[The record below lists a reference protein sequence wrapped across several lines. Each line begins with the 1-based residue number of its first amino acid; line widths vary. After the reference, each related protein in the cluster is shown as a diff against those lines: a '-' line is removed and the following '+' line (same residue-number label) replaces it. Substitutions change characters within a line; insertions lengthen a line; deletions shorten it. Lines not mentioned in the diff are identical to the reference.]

1 VTTPAEKPTTVYHDE
16 DADLGAL
23 AAETIAVVGYGNQG
37 RSQALN
43 LRDSGLRV
51 IVGNIGDEARTRAKE
66 EGFEAF
72 DIAEAVRR
80 ADVVM
85 LLIPDEV
92 MPAVWEHDLHPALR
106 AGGCVSFAS
115 GYTIAFGAIA
125 PPSNLDVVMIAP
137 RMIGPGVR
145 DRFVSGKGFPA
156 FVGVHQDAT
165 GRAKARMLALA
176 RGIGATRAGCLDMTL
191 AQEAH
196 LDLFTEQ
203 GFGPMMGIALRQSIE
218 LLVEQ
223 GYPPE
228 AVVMEIFASGELGY
242 AFQRAADT
250 GLFAQNAFHSHT
262 SQYGS
267 MTRSAR
273 VMDIDLKPRL
283 LQHLDD
289 IRSGRFAAEWRA
301 EQENGLALFNQMKE
315 MARHH
320 PLYAWEQRTRKAFR
334 MDD

>member
-1 VTTPAEKPTTVYHDE
+1 
-16 DADLGAL
+16 
-23 AAETIAVVGYGNQG
+23 
-37 RSQALN
+37 
-43 LRDSGLRV
+43 
-51 IVGNIGDEARTRAKE
+51 
-66 EGFEAF
+66 
-72 DIAEAVRR
+72 
-80 ADVVM
+80 M
-85 LLIPDEV
+85 LLIPGRGHAEV
-92 MPAVWEHDLHPALR
+92 WARDVEPNSEEGRLRLVRVGLHDHVR
-106 AGGCVSFAS
+106 RDHAGAD
-115 GYTIAFGAIA
+115 
-125 PPSNLDVVMIAP
+125 LDVVMIAP

-145 DRFVSGKGFPA
+145 DRFVDGKGFPS

-165 GRAKARMLALA
+165 GRAKPRMLALA
-176 RGIGATRAGCLDMTL
+176 RGIGSTKAGCLELTF

-242 AFQRAADT
+242 AMQRAADT

-273 VMDIDLKPRL
+273 VMDIDLKARL
-283 LQHLDD
+283 LATWTTSA
-289 IRSGRFAAEWRA
+289 RAASRPSGRRSS
-301 EQENGLALFNQMKE
+301 
-315 MARHH
+315 
-320 PLYAWEQRTRKAFR
+320 RTECSSSTR
-334 MDD
+334 

>member
-1 VTTPAEKPTTVYHDE
+1 VPDAITYHDE
-16 DADLGAL
+16 DADLGVL
-23 AAETIAVVGYGNQG
+23 ANETIAVVGYGNQG

-43 LRDSGLRV
+43 LRDSGLKV
-51 IVGNIGDEARTRAKE
+51 IVGNIGDASKDRARE
-66 EGFEAF
+66 DGFEAF
-72 DIAEAVRR
+72 DIAESVRR

-92 MPAVWEHDLHPALR
+92 MPEVWERDVCPNLKKGA
-106 AGGCVSFAS
+106 CISFAS
-115 GYTIAFGAIA
+115 GYTITFGAIV
-125 PPSNLDVVMIAP
+125 PGPDLDVVMIAP

-145 DRFVSGKGFPA
+145 DRFVDGKGFPS

-165 GRAKARMLALA
+165 GRAKPRMLALA
-176 RGIGATRAGCLDMTL
+176 RGIGSTKTGCLELTF

-242 AFQRAADT
+242 AMQRAADT

-273 VMDIDLKPRL
+273 VMDIDLKARL
-283 LQHLDD
+283 LDHLDD
-289 IRSGRFAAEWRA
+289 IRSGRFAAEWKA
-301 EQENGLALFNQMKE
+301 EQQNGLQLFNQMKE
-315 MARHH
+315 MARFH
-320 PLYAWEQRTRKAFR
+320 PLFDWEQRTRKAFR

>member
-1 VTTPAEKPTTVYHDE
+1 MTTTPGPTTVYHDE

-23 AAETIAVVGYGNQG
+23 AGETIAIVGYGNQG

-51 IVGNIGDEARTRAKE
+51 IVGNIGDAARDRARD

-72 DIAEAVRR
+72 DVAVAVGR

-92 MPAVWEHDLHPALR
+92 MPEVWERDVRPHLR
-106 AGGCVSFAS
+106 AGACVSFAS
-115 GYTIAFGAIA
+115 GYTITFGAIVPGA
-125 PPSNLDVVMIAP
+125 KLDVVMIAP

-145 DRFVSGKGFPA
+145 DRFVDGKGFPS

-176 RGIGATRAGCLDMTL
+176 RGIGSTKAGCLELTF

-203 GFGPMMGIALRQSIE
+203 GFGPMMGLALRQSIE

-223 GYPPE
+223 GYPAE
-228 AVVMEIFASGELGY
+228 AVVMELFASGELGY

-273 VMDIDLKPRL
+273 VADIDLKERL

-289 IRSGRFAAEWRA
+289 IRSGRFAAEWTA
-301 EQENGLALFNQMKE
+301 EQQNGLQLFNQMKE
-315 MARHH
+315 MARFH
-320 PLYAWEQRTRKAFR
+320 PLFDWEQRTRKAFR

>member
-1 VTTPAEKPTTVYHDE
+1 MTTIYHDE
-16 DADLGAL
+16 DADLGTL
-23 AAETIAVVGYGNQG
+23 AGETIAVVGYGNQG

-51 IVGNIGDEARTRAKE
+51 IVGNIGDASRERAVA

-72 DIAEAVRR
+72 GIRDAVAK

-92 MPAVWEHDLHPALR
+92 MPDVYGRDVAPALK
-106 AGGCVSFAS
+106 AGACLSFAS
-115 GYTIAFGAIA
+115 GYTVAFGAVVPRSDI
-125 PPSNLDVVMIAP
+125 DVVLIAP

-145 DRFVSGKGFPA
+145 DRFVDGKGFA
-156 FVGVHQDAT
+156 SFVGVHQDAT
-165 GRAKARMLALA
+165 GRASARMLAIA
-176 RGIGATRAGCLDMTL
+176 RGIGSTRAGCLELTM

-203 GFGPMMGIALRQSIE
+203 GFGPMMGLALRQSIE

-228 AVVMEIFASGELGY
+228 AVIMELFASGELGY

-250 GLFAQNAFHSHT
+250 GLFAQNEFHSHT

-273 VMDIDLKPRL
+273 VMDSDLKARL

-289 IRSGRFAAEWRA
+289 IRSGRFAEEWSR
-301 EQENGLALFNQMKE
+301 EQAAGMPLFTQMKE
-315 MARHH
+315 MAKHY
-320 PLYAWEQRTRKAFR
+320 PLFEWEQRTRKAFR
-334 MDD
+334 MDK

>member
-1 VTTPAEKPTTVYHDE
+1 
-16 DADLGAL
+16 
-23 AAETIAVVGYGNQG
+23 
-37 RSQALN
+37 
-43 LRDSGLRV
+43 
-51 IVGNIGDEARTRAKE
+51 
-66 EGFEAF
+66 
-72 DIAEAVRR
+72 
-80 ADVVM
+80 
-85 LLIPDEV
+85 
-92 MPAVWEHDLHPALR
+92 MPEVWERDIRPNLKKGA
-106 AGGCVSFAS
+106 CVSFAS
-115 GYTIAFGAIA
+115 GYTITFGAVV
-125 PPSNLDVVMIAP
+125 PGPDLDVVMIAP

-145 DRFVSGKGFPA
+145 DRFVDGKGFPS

-165 GRAKARMLALA
+165 GRAKPRMLALA
-176 RGIGATRAGCLDMTL
+176 RGIGSTKAGCLELTF

-242 AFQRAADT
+242 AMQRAADT

-273 VMDIDLKPRL
+273 VMDIDLKARL
-283 LQHLDD
+283 LDHLDD
-289 IRSGRFAAEWRA
+289 IRSGRFAAEWKA
-301 EQENGLALFNQMKE
+301 EQQNGLPLFNQMKE
-315 MARHH
+315 MARFH
-320 PLYAWEQRTRKAFR
+320 PLFDWEQRTRKAFR

>member
-1 VTTPAEKPTTVYHDE
+1 MTASRQTTVYHDD
-16 DADLGAL
+16 DADLAAL
-23 AAETIAVVGYGNQG
+23 AGETVAIVGYGNQG

-43 LRDSGLRV
+43 LRDSGVKV
-51 IVGNIGDEARTRAKE
+51 IVGNIGDAARERARE

-92 MPAVWEHDLHPALR
+92 MPEVWEREVRPHLR
-106 AGGCVSFAS
+106 DGGCLSVAS
-115 GYTIAFGAIA
+115 GYTITFGSVV
-125 PPSNLDVVMIAP
+125 PSPSIDVIMIAP

-145 DRFVSGKGFPA
+145 DRFVDGKGFPS

-165 GRAKARMLALA
+165 GRAKVRMLAIA
-176 RGIGATRAGCLDMTL
+176 RGIGSTKAGCLELTL
-191 AQEAH
+191 AEEAH

-203 GFGPMMGIALRQSIE
+203 GFGPMMGLALRQSIE

-228 AVVMEIFASGELGY
+228 AVVMELFASGELGY

-273 VMDIDLKPRL
+273 VADIDLKERL

-289 IRSGRFAAEWRA
+289 IRSGRFAAEWTA
-301 EQENGLALFNQMKE
+301 ERENGLQLFNQLKE
-315 MARHH
+315 MAKYH
-320 PLYAWEQRTRKAFR
+320 PLFEWEQRTRKAFR

>member
-1 VTTPAEKPTTVYHDE
+1 MATVYHDA

-23 AAETIAVVGYGNQG
+23 AGQTIAVIGYGNQG

-43 LRDSGLRV
+43 LRDSGLDV
-51 IVGNIGDEARTRAKE
+51 IVGNIGDEARQRAAA
-66 EGFEAF
+66 EGFAASA
-72 DIAEAVRR
+72 IAEAAAR
-80 ADVVM
+80 ADVAM

-92 MPAVWEHDLHPALR
+92 MPEVFTRDVAPHLR
-106 AGGCVSFAS
+106 DGACLSFAS
-115 GYTIAFGAIA
+115 GYTVAFDLVRPNPA
-125 PPSNLDVVMIAP
+125 LDVVMVAP

-145 DRFVSGKGFPA
+145 DRFLDGRGFPS
-156 FVGVHQDAT
+156 FVGVHHDAT

-176 RGIGATRAGCLDMTL
+176 RGIGSTRAGCLELTL

-203 GFGPMMGIALRQSIE
+203 GFGPMMGVALRQSIE

-228 AVVMEIFASGELGY
+228 AVLMELYMSGELAY

-250 GLFAQNAFHSHT
+250 GLMAQNEFHSHT

-273 VMDIDLKPRL
+273 VADIDLKPRL
-283 LQHLDD
+283 LAHLDD
-289 IRSGRFAAEWRA
+289 IRSGRFAAEWSA
-301 EQENGLALFNQMKE
+301 EQRAGLPLFTQLKE
-315 MARHH
+315 LARHY
-320 PLYAWEQRTRKAFR
+320 PLAEWERQARKAFGR
-334 MDD
+334 D

>member
-1 VTTPAEKPTTVYHDE
+1 MPDTITYHDE
-16 DADLGAL
+16 DADLGTL
-23 AAETIAVVGYGNQG
+23 ADETIAVVGYGNQG

-51 IVGNIGDEARTRAKE
+51 IVGNIGDASKDRARE
-66 EGFEAF
+66 DGFEAF

-92 MPAVWEHDLHPALR
+92 MPEVWARDVEPNLR
-106 AGGCVSFAS
+106 KGACVSFAS
-115 GYTIAFGAIA
+115 GYTITFAAIT
-125 PPSNLDVVMIAP
+125 PGPDIDVVMIAP

-145 DRFVSGKGFPA
+145 DRFVDGKGFPS

-165 GRAKARMLALA
+165 GRAKPRMLALA
-176 RGIGATRAGCLDMTL
+176 RGIGSTKAGCLELTF

-273 VMDIDLKPRL
+273 VMDIDLKARL
-283 LQHLDD
+283 LDHLDD
-289 IRSGRFAAEWRA
+289 IRSGRFAAEWKA
-301 EQENGLALFNQMKE
+301 EQQNGLQLFNQMKE
-315 MARHH
+315 MARFH
-320 PLYAWEQRTRKAFR
+320 PLFDWEQRTRKAFR